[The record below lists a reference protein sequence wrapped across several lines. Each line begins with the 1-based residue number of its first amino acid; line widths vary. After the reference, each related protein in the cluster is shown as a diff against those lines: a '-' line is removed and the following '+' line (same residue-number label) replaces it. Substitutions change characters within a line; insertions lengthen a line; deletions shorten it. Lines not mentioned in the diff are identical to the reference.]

1 SCPHLTQ
8 GMPAPSAPSLLRAA
22 SSGGRVWP
30 LPLDVAVQA
39 NHTHLSQDCSVQS
52 PLLRRGQFP
61 RHESCPMFMD
71 VRQTPGVETLH
82 QIAPWMIAANTLLA
96 LSSADL
102 ARLLAQEV
110 AQNPALEPPLSTR
123 GTATVRRLLPG
134 LRQAFPRCFSVRDR
148 GQAGRRL
155 LADHRLRR
163 GCV

>member
-61 RHESCPMFMD
+61 RHESYPIFMD
-71 VRQTPGVETLH
+71 LRQTPGVAPQH
-82 QIAPWMIAANTLLA
+82 QALPWLIAANTLLV
-96 LSSADL
+96 LSSVDL
-102 ARLLAQEV
+102 ASLLAQEV
-110 AQNPALEPPLSTR
+110 AQNPALELDERP
-123 GTATVRRLLPG
+123 V
-134 LRQAFPRCFSVRDR
+134 
-148 GQAGRRL
+148 
-155 LADHRLRR
+155 
-163 GCV
+163 